1 VNICTIIARNYVAH
15 ARVLAE
21 SFQRV
26 HPDGT
31 CSVLVIDD
39 PSGFIDPAEEPFE
52 LVTIDQIGLAYLEQ
66 MAASYDV
73 MELSTA
79 VKPWFLRH
87 LLERPDVD
95 SVMYLD
101 PDIQIFES
109 IEEIDQRARRHN
121 VVLTPHFTA
130 PLPRDNL
137 KPAEEDIL
145 IAGTYNLGFIALG
158 ASETAHQLLDW
169 WSERLET
176 HCLNNPEEGHFVDQ
190 RWIDLAPGLWPGID
204 VLRDPGFNVAYWNLP
219 TRRFEQ
225 NGSGYQV
232 DGGPLRFFHFSG
244 YNPLRP
250 DLLSKHQ
257 TRVELAANP
266 ALARIC
272 GEYGAQLLGHGFEEV
287 TGWPYG
293 WDVMG
298 NGARLDRAA
307 RRVHREGVEAGA
319 LSESIFT
326 AAGAE
331 RFVAYLN
338 EPDSATRASGTSRY
352 GKAIWKSRPDLRRIF
367 PNPDGEN
374 TADFAGWMYETATDK
389 EISADLLGA
398 RPAASGGGEPAAA
411 RPRAIQLEPGVN
423 VIGYLSSERGVGEA
437 GRQVRAALEAGGAA
451 TTTIDTPTDPEKIH
465 KVLGNVPHAEHP
477 YDVNLTCV
485 NADMLPIVAASL
497 GSTFFDG
504 RHSVGLWF
512 WEVSRFPEMW
522 RDSFKYVD
530 EVWVASEHIAEAL
543 RPLSPVPVWAMHLPI
558 TPPTPEPIGRAE
570 LGMPEG
576 FCFLFVFDYRSVF
589 RRKNPLGIVEAF
601 CDAFEPGSGPSLVI
615 KSICGDEHPTQ
626 REELAAAVRDRPEIH
641 LIEEMLPAKAKDAMI
656 ASCDCYVSLHRSE
669 GLGLT
674 MAEAMYFE
682 RPVIAT
688 AYSGNLDFM
697 TAENS
702 YLVPYAMAAIGPDAP
717 PYPPDGE
724 WAEPDLA
731 QAAALMRQVFEDQ
744 EAAAERGRRAAAD
757 IRHTHSL
764 EASGAAIEAR
774 LAGVRRER
782 LIARLRHPSVAQPL
796 PGVPASGRDELEHLL
811 NAGVGPHPGGSGRIG
826 EAVKR
831 LYRRALRPYTAY
843 QQRVNSTTTQSLDE
857 LRQMLSEVL
866 EMEGAVDAK
875 LAAADERLRALQDAV
890 ERDR

>member
-15 ARVLAE
+15 ARVLAK
-21 SFQRV
+21 SFQEI

-39 PSGFIDPAEEPFE
+39 PSGFIDPADEPFE
-52 LVTIDQIGLAYLEQ
+52 LVTIEEIGLAYLEQ

-95 SVMYLD
+95 SVAYLD
-101 PDIQIFES
+101 PDIQIFDS

-158 ASETAHQLLDW
+158 ASETAHSLLDW

-219 TRRFEQ
+219 TRRFEE
-225 NGSGYQV
+225 NGSGYEV
-232 DGGPLRFFHFSG
+232 DSRPLRFFHFSG
-244 YNPLRP
+244 FNPLRP
-250 DLLSKHQ
+250 DELSRHQ
-257 TRVELAANP
+257 TRVDVATNP
-266 ALARIC
+266 ALSRIC
-272 GEYGAQLLGHGFEEV
+272 REYGTALLDHGFEDV
-287 TGWPYG
+287 SGWPYG
-293 WDVMG
+293 WDEMG

-307 RRVHREGVEAGA
+307 RRVHREGVEEGA
-319 LSESIFT
+319 ISDSIFT
-326 AAGAE
+326 ETGAKQ
-331 RFVAYLN
+331 FIAYLN
-338 EPDSATRASGTSRY
+338 EPESATRSNTTSRY
-352 GKAIWKSRPDLRRIF
+352 AKAVWASRPDLRRIF
-367 PNPDGEN
+367 PNIDGES
-374 TADFAGWMYETATDK
+374 ASAFAYWMRETATDT
-389 EISADLLGA
+389 EISRGLLTEP
-398 RPAASGGGEPAAA
+398 PATDGEPAA
-411 RPRAIQLEPGVN
+411 RPRPIQLERGVN

-437 GRQVRAALEAGGAA
+437 GRQALAALEAGGSA
-451 TTTIDTPTDPEKIH
+451 TTTIDSPTDPDEIRKA
-465 KVLGNVPHAEHP
+465 LGSIAHAAHP

-485 NADMLPIVAASL
+485 NADMLPVVAAGLS
-497 GSTFFDG
+497 GRFFDG
-504 RHSVGLWF
+504 RHSIGLWF
-512 WEVSRFPEMW
+512 WEVSRFPDQW
-522 RDSFKYVD
+522 RASFKLVD
-530 EVWVASEHIAEAL
+530 EVWVASEHIAKAL
-543 RPLSPVPVWAMHLPI
+543 RPISPVPVWTMRLPI
-558 TPPTPEPIGRAE
+558 TPAVPEPMSRAE

-589 RRKNPLGIVEAF
+589 RRKNPLGIVKAF
-601 CDAFEPGSGPSLVI
+601 RDAFEPGSGPSLVI
-615 KSICGDEHPTQ
+615 KSICGDEFPAE
-626 REELAAAVRDRPEIH
+626 REALAEAVRDRPDIH
-641 LIEEMLPAKAKDAMI
+641 LIEEMLPLNAKDAMI
-656 ASCDCYVSLHRSE
+656 AGCDCYVSLHRSE

-702 YLVPYAMAAIGPDAP
+702 YLVAQTMTKIGDDAS
-717 PYPPDGE
+717 PYPSDGE
-724 WAEPDLA
+724 WAEPDLG
-731 QAAALMRQVFEDQ
+731 QASALMRQVFEDQ
-744 EAAAERGRRAAAD
+744 RAAAERGRRAAAD
-757 IRHTHSL
+757 IRRTHSL
-764 EASGAAIEAR
+764 EATGRAIEAR
-774 LAGVRRER
+774 LAKIRRKR

-796 PGVPASGRDELEHLL
+796 PGVPPSAREELEHLL
-811 NAGVGPHPGGSGRIG
+811 KIGVAPHPEGSGRIQ
-826 EAVKR
+826 AAAKR
-831 LYRRALRPYTAY
+831 LYRRALRPYTAH
-843 QQRVNSTTTQSLDE
+843 QQRIDSTATQSLDE
-857 LRQMLSEVL
+857 LREMLSEIL
-866 EMEGAVDAK
+866 EMEDAVDAK
-875 LAAADERLRALQDAV
+875 LAATNERLRMLQDAL